1 MAKINFCGDS
11 FCKSN
16 IEESWTYQIAS
27 RLDAEIIGLGIGG
40 TAIEHVFKT
49 FDPKADYTIFCWTE
63 PHRLYHPKYK
73 VSTATCNHYV
83 KTRPENKIWA
93 AGHVYYKYLH
103 NWEVA
108 EERYVRELFW
118 FDQCV
123 LKEYAGK
130 AIHLF
135 CFECL
140 YKFENGVTFSNPL
153 NLRRNVPF
161 ALDNS
166 EEVANHFTAE
176 QNKQLA
182 DELYECL
189 KQ

>member
-1 MAKINFCGDS
+1 MKNLAKINFCGDS

-16 IEESWTYQIAS
+16 SEESWTRQLAT
-27 RLDAEIIGLGIGG
+27 RLDAEILGLGSSG
-40 TAIEHVFKT
+40 TALEHAFKT
-49 FDPKADYTIFCWTE
+49 FDPTADYTIFCWTE
-63 PHRLYHPKYK
+63 PHRLYHPKYPI
-73 VSTATCNHYV
+73 NF
-83 KTRPENKIWA
+83 TRCETEKSNSKLYG
-93 AGHVYYKYLH
+93 AGFVYYKYLH
-103 NWEVA
+103 NYEVA
-108 EERYVRELFW
+108 EARYVRELFW

-135 CFECL
+135 SFECL
-140 YKFENGVTFSNPL
+140 YEFENGVTFFNPL
-153 NLRRNVPF
+153 NLRRDVPF

-166 EEVANHFTAE
+166 KEVANHFSVE

-182 DELYECL
+182 DELFECL

>member
-11 FCKSN
+11 FC
-16 IEESWTYQIAS
+16 EQACEQSWTTHLANA
-27 RLDAEIIGLGIGG
+27 LDAKIVGLGRGG
-40 TAIEHVFKT
+40 TAHERAFKT
-49 FDPKADYTIFCWTE
+49 FSPSADYTVFCWTE
-63 PHRLYHPKYK
+63 PHRLYNLNYPINVTKCETDK
-73 VSTATCNHYV
+73 
-83 KTRPENKIWA
+83 NKSKLYA

-118 FDQCV
+118 FDQCI
-123 LKEYAGK
+123 LKEYKGK

-135 CFECL
+135 SFDCMYE
-140 YKFENGVTFSNPL
+140 FENGVTFSNPL
-153 NLRRNVPF
+153 NLRRDVPF
-161 ALDNS
+161 ALDDGK
-166 EEVANHFTAE
+166 EVANHFTAE